1 MSDSHYTG
9 EGNRSRPK
17 LKVARLH
24 TKTRTRLRLGGME
37 PSDDMQPGEYKVL
50 CEGASWREFAKWI
63 RVELKFRVIDG
74 PHTGTGLRQWITL
87 DKSGV
92 FSPKSRYAT
101 QCAIAL
107 GRPLD
112 ATDNPDDPASIFSGR
127 VFQAFVG
134 FRKTSKPK
142 GGLVCNGNDLQRKD
156 SSDGLRVHELLR
168 REEL

>member
-37 PSDDMQPGEYKVL
+37 PSDDMQPDEYKIL
-50 CEGASWREFAKWI
+50 CEGASWREFAKSI
-63 RVELKFRVIDG
+63 RVDLKYRVIDG
-74 PHTGTGLRQWITL
+74 PHTGTALRQWITL

-127 VFQAFVG
+127 IFRAVVG
-134 FRKTSKPK
+134 FRKTDKPR
-142 GGLVCNGNDLQRKD
+142 GGTPRQGNHLQRKD
-156 SSDGLRVHELLR
+156 GADGLRVHELLR
-168 REEL
+168 REER

>member
-74 PHTGTGLRQWITL
+74 PHTGTGC
-87 DKSGV
+87 GNG
-92 FSPKSRYAT
+92 SPSIRAGYSHRGAAT
-101 QCAIAL
+101 PPNARL
-107 GRPLD
+107 
-112 ATDNPDDPASIFSGR
+112 
-127 VFQAFVG
+127 
-134 FRKTSKPK
+134 
-142 GGLVCNGNDLQRKD
+142 
-156 SSDGLRVHELLR
+156 H
-168 REEL
+168 